1 MAKLLASLDS
11 IATTDVSRGIAR
23 WLERGAF
30 LFATLMV
37 LASPHSIAA
46 TQIAWGIGTM
56 LWVVRYC
63 IGPRPRRPFRF
74 VSIALIAFFAWSV
87 ISAAFSYEPAV
98 SIDRLRGVS
107 VFLIF
112 IFVAANIR
120 NLKAL
125 YFLAFAMIISCMVN
139 VAWTPIERV
148 IGRGV
153 EIHGV
158 AATGPLAK
166 ALLANGDTLL
176 NANGKKLKT
185 PEDVLAVVESADVTK
200 IKFYRPDFEFA
211 VDVKRSDLLPGTTS
225 AERLGF
231 ESWKLSHNWR
241 SKGFFGHYVTYS
253 EVLMLI
259 GSLTLGLL
267 IAAIIFF
274 SAQRKWTVPLL
285 STAFLGMSFAL
296 LLTVTRASQLA
307 LMLSGFAMI
316 VRGGGKKLA
325 IVAILVA
332 VPVVVGGLMFLQ
344 QSRNTGFFDSKDE
357 STRYRF
363 VMWNDGGRLLT
374 ESPRNFFVGVGMDS
388 VQKRWQ
394 EWNMY
399 EGGNLPMGHFHSTPV
414 QIAVERGI
422 PALLLWLIVLAL
434 LARSL
439 WRGITTSR
447 DHGWRSYGVAL
458 GAFGA
463 LIGFVASGFVHWN
476 LGDQEVAMI
485 FYMLMAFGVRNAEL
499 TAEPTS

>member
-1 MAKLLASLDS
+1 MANLFASWDS
-11 IATTDVSRGIAR
+11 MAISDTSTGFVR

-46 TQIAWGIGTM
+46 TQIAWGIGT
-56 LWVVRYC
+56 LFWISKIVVGGREKRAF
-63 IGPRPRRPFRF
+63 RPI
-74 VSIALIAFFAWSV
+74 SIALVVFFAWSV
-87 ISAAFSYEPAV
+87 ISALFSYEPAT

-112 IFVAANIR
+112 IFVAATIR
-120 NLKAL
+120 NLKAI
-125 YFLAFAMIISCMVN
+125 YFLAFALIISCMVN
-139 VAWTPIERV
+139 VAWTPIERAF
-148 IGRGV
+148 GRGV
-153 EIHGV
+153 EINGIT
-158 AATGPLAK
+158 ANGPLAK

-176 NANGKKLKT
+176 TANGKQLTT
-185 PEDVLAVVESADVTK
+185 PEDILAAIATTETTK

-211 VDVKRSDLLPGTTS
+211 VDVKRSDLLPGTTA
-225 AERLGF
+225 AEQLGF
-231 ESWKLSHNWR
+231 ASWKQSHNWR
-241 SKGFFGHYVTYS
+241 AKGFYSHYVTYA

-267 IAAIIFF
+267 FAAIIFY
-274 SAQRKWTVPLL
+274 AVQRKWTIPLL

-316 VRGGGKKLA
+316 VRGGLRKLA
-325 IVAILVA
+325 IAAVFVA
-332 VPVVVGGLMFLQ
+332 VPVIVGGLIFLQ
-344 QSRNTGFFDSKDE
+344 QSRNTGFFDPKDE

-363 VMWNDGGRLLT
+363 VMWNDGGRLLAN
-374 ESPRNFFVGVGMDS
+374 SPRNFIFGIGMDS

-394 EWNMY
+394 QWNMY
-399 EGGNLPMGHFHSTPV
+399 EGGFLPMGHFHSTPV

-422 PALLLWLIVLAL
+422 PALLIWIAILAI

-439 WRGITTSR
+439 WRGITSSR
-447 DHGWRSYGVAL
+447 EFGWRSFGIAL
-458 GAFGA
+458 GTFGA

-499 TAEPTS
+499 TS

>member
-1 MAKLLASLDS
+1 MANLFASWDS
-11 IATTDVSRGIAR
+11 IAVSDTSTGIAR

-46 TQIAWGIGTM
+46 TQIAWGVGTL
-56 LWVVRYC
+56 LWIAC
-63 IGPRPRRPFRF
+63 IFARGIDKRAIRPIS
-74 VSIALIAFFAWSV
+74 VALVAFFAWSV
-87 ISAAFSYEPAV
+87 ISALFSYEPAT
-98 SIDRLRGVS
+98 SLDRLRGVS

-112 IFVAANIR
+112 VFVAAVIR

-125 YFLAFAMIISCMVN
+125 YFLAFAMVISCMVN
-139 VAWTPIERV
+139 VVWTPVERA

-153 EIHGV
+153 EIYGLR
-158 AATGPLAK
+158 TDGPLSK
-166 ALLANGDTLL
+166 ALLWNGDTLL
-176 NANGKKLKT
+176 SANGEKLSS
-185 PEDVLAVVESADVTK
+185 PEDLLKATESSVVTK
-200 IKFYRPDFEFA
+200 VRFYRPDFEFA
-211 VDVKRSDLLPGTTS
+211 VDVKSSDLLPGRTA

-231 ESWKLSHNWR
+231 ASWKKSHNWR
-241 SKGFFGHYVTYS
+241 SRGFYSHYVTYA

-267 IAAIIFF
+267 FASIIYY
-274 SAQRKWTVPLL
+274 AGQRKWTIPLL

-307 LMLSGFAMI
+307 LLFSGLAMI
-316 VRGGGKKLA
+316 VRGGGRKLA
-325 IVAILVA
+325 IAAVLVA
-332 VPVVVGGLMFLQ
+332 APVIVGGLIFLQ
-344 QSRNTGFFDSKDE
+344 QSRNTGFFDPNDE

-363 VMWNDGGRLLT
+363 VMWNDGGRLLA
-374 ESPRNFFVGVGMDS
+374 ESPRNFIFGVGMDS

-399 EGGNLPMGHFHSTPV
+399 EGGFLPMGHFHSTPV

-422 PALLLWLIVLAL
+422 PALLIWIAILAI

-439 WRGITTSR
+439 WRGITNSR
-447 DHGWRSYGVAL
+447 EFGWRSFGVAL
-458 GAFGA
+458 GTFGA
-463 LIGFVASGFVHWN
+463 LIGFFVSGFVHWN

-499 TAEPTS
+499 TS